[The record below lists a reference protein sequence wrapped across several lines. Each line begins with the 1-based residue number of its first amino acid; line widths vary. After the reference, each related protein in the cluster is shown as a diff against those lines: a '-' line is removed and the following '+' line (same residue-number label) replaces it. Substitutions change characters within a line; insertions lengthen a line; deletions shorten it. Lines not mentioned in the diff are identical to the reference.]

1 MDGFGRLTIRNIKM
15 WMEVDGW
22 TDGRKH
28 VRGGLVEIAAI
39 MLVDF
44 EVDGKDQKMDQ
55 FFKISDQIS
64 RSQQK

>member
-22 TDGRKH
+22 TDGRNP

>member
-22 TDGRKH
+22 TDGRKP
-28 VRGGLVEIAAI
+28 VRRGLVEIAAI

-44 EVDGKDQKMDQ
+44 EVDEKDQKMDQ

>member
-22 TDGRKH
+22 TDERKP